1 MAKCFLTGI
10 EVPLDKAYLLDRGAA
25 QRALRNLRQ
34 RIAAVERLVSQLGP
48 KDDVPVFDP
57 KLKTTRTRL
66 ERRLVCPTVATAL
79 SSCYPEAPLFVSWC
93 KFTFRPAVFPE
104 FRNGREPAAQGGNG
118 TNGRNGGAPTR
129 PTVELASPVAD
140 QKAAHAGAQ

>member
-25 QRALRNLRQ
+25 QRALRNLRL

-57 KLKTTRTRL
+57 KAKTTRTRS

-79 SSCYPEAPLFVSWC
+79 SSSYPEAPLFVSWR

-104 FRNGREPAAQGGNG
+104 FRNGREPTAQGGNG
-118 TNGRNGGAPTR
+118 NNGGNGVAPPR
-129 PTVELASPVAD
+129 PPVDPTSQPAHER
-140 QKAAHAGAQ
+140 AANAGAQ

>member
-1 MAKCFLTGI
+1 MSKCFFTGI

-25 QRALRNLRQ
+25 QRALRNLRL

-57 KLKTTRTRL
+57 KAKTTRTRS

-79 SSCYPEAPLFVSWC
+79 SSCYPEAPLFVSWR

-118 TNGRNGGAPTR
+118 SDGGNGVAPPR
-129 PTVELASPVAD
+129 PPVDPASQPAD
-140 QKAAHAGAQ
+140 ERAAHAGAQ

>member
-57 KLKTTRTRL
+57 KSKTTRTRS

-79 SSCYPEAPLFVSWC
+79 SSCYPEAPLFVSWR

-104 FRNGREPAAQGGNG
+104 FRNGSELATQGDNGSNGGNCVPAQLIA
-118 TNGRNGGAPTR
+118 NM
-129 PTVELASPVAD
+129 ASSTAD
-140 QKAAHAGAQ
+140 ERAVHAGAQ